1 MNKRIRIW
9 LRARWSYLVFASV
22 LLLVSVLA
30 LCSAN
35 GFVWLYIG
43 LFAAFVFAFRPG
55 SALHKATMEKI
66 TWLRTLGIVLAAA
79 GTVAA
84 CVLPMGQLPLWN
96 GENPEHRNQYELM
109 AEALLDGRVHLVYGD
124 EEELAQLSNPYDPAE
139 REKSGVE
146 YQWDHAFYDGHYY
159 MYFGIVPVLLV
170 FLPYRVLTG
179 TALTTYHATQ
189 LFAALAIVGLFV
201 LFRLLVKLFFKQLPY
216 SVYVALAVAFSV
228 MSVWYSTAEP
238 ALYCTAITSAMTLEI
253 WSLYFFIRA
262 VWGEQ
267 RENRQVGLAAVGAV
281 LGALAFG
288 CRPSTALA
296 NVLVVPML
304 YVFLRQRP
312 CTLRL
317 VGKLL
322 LAALPYAVVG
332 IGLMWYNYIRFDNV
346 FEFGQAYQLTAADQS
361 GYGLSLDAATLLR
374 VVNNAAK
381 HFFQVGELGTIFPY
395 LHFGSVVWNFPILL
409 LLGVGL
415 AKAPVRNTLRDK
427 GVLPL
432 SVGVLWAALLIVA
445 VSILWTP
452 FLLERYRMDVYYL
465 LSIGCFIAIGAW
477 YTVGTAR
484 QRARLRTATVVL
496 SAVTV
501 VTAFLLCV
509 RVVEVYYP
517 EEVRALAEMLHLP

>member
-66 TWLRTLGIVLAAA
+66 TWLRTLGSVLAAA

-216 SVYVALAVAFSV
+216 SVYVALAVAF
-228 MSVWYSTAEP
+228 WT
-238 ALYCTAITSAMTLEI
+238 
-253 WSLYFFIRA
+253 
-262 VWGEQ
+262 
-267 RENRQVGLAAVGAV
+267 AAVTS
-281 LGALAFG
+281 LPLA
-288 CRPSTALA
+288 T
-296 NVLVVPML
+296 PM
-304 YVFLRQRP
+304 
-312 CTLRL
+312 
-317 VGKLL
+317 
-322 LAALPYAVVG
+322 
-332 IGLMWYNYIRFDNV
+332 
-346 FEFGQAYQLTAADQS
+346 
-361 GYGLSLDAATLLR
+361 
-374 VVNNAAK
+374 
-381 HFFQVGELGTIFPY
+381 
-395 LHFGSVVWNFPILL
+395 PILFL
-409 LLGVGL
+409 W
-415 AKAPVRNTLRDK
+415 
-427 GVLPL
+427 LP
-432 SVGVLWAALLIVA
+432 
-445 VSILWTP
+445 
-452 FLLERYRMDVYYL
+452 
-465 LSIGCFIAIGAW
+465 
-477 YTVGTAR
+477 
-484 QRARLRTATVVL
+484 TAT
-496 SAVTV
+496 
-501 VTAFLLCV
+501 
-509 RVVEVYYP
+509 
-517 EEVRALAEMLHLP
+517 RALKRMRRPPATVRETR

>member
-30 LCSAN
+30 VCSAN

-238 ALYCTAITSAMTLEI
+238 ALYCTAITSAMALEI

-267 RENRQVGLAAVGAV
+267 RENRQVGLAAIGAV
-281 LGALAFG
+281 LGALTFG
-288 CRPSTALA
+288 CRPSIALA

-374 VVNNAAK
+374 VVNNTMK
-381 HFFQVGELGTIFPY
+381 HFFQVGELEAAFPY
-395 LHFGSVVWNFPILL
+395 LHTSSVVGSFPIVLL
-409 LLGVGL
+409 CVGL
-415 AKAPVRNTLRDK
+415 AKASVRKELRNK
-427 GVLPL
+427 SVLSLTIGVYLT
-432 SVGVLWAALLIVA
+432 VLLITV

-465 LSIGCFIAIGAW
+465 LSIGCFLVIGAW
-477 YTVGTAR
+477 YTICTSR
-484 QRARLRTATVVL
+484 QRACLSTVTVLL

-501 VTAFLLCV
+501 VTSFLLCV
-509 RVVEVYYP
+509 RVVAVYYP
-517 EEVRALAEMLHLP
+517 EEVRTLAEMLHLT